1 MASGIRRTGA
11 GEMLRM
17 LRRYRRILWTTTV
30 LELRKRYAGSAFG
43 SFWVFLMP
51 ALMLGIYVFVYM
63 VVFRVRFPQYSEYD
77 YVLYVFAGLVPYL
90 GVMDALA
97 QGAMSVK
104 QNIHLVKNV
113 VLPLDLIPL
122 RAVVLGM
129 TSQFASAAV
138 FLVMLAIGH
147 RLSLHLLWLPVVFV
161 LEYLMLAGL
170 VLVLSALAVVLLDVS
185 YFVNLALL
193 LLIFISPI
201 GFMPDMVPPALKLIL
216 TFNPLYYLIETFRA
230 ATFYGHF
237 PPPHIYVGFTA
248 ISVVFFVLGAAFF
261 RRFKGVLV
269 DYE

>member
-1 MASGIRRTGA
+1 MAAAIRRTGA
-11 GEMLRM
+11 AEMLHT
-17 LRRYRRILWTTTV
+17 LRRYRRIMWTTTL

-43 SFWVFLMP
+43 SLWVFLMP
-51 ALMLGIYVFVYM
+51 ALMLAIYVFVYM
-63 VVFRVRFPQYSEYD
+63 VVFGIRFPQYSEYD
-77 YVLYVFAGLVPYL
+77 YVLFVFAGLVPYF
-90 GVMDALA
+90 GVMEALA
-97 QGAMSVK
+97 QGALSVK

-129 TSQFASAAV
+129 VGQLASTAV

-147 RLSLHLLWLPVVFV
+147 RLTLHVLWLPVVFL

-193 LLIFISPI
+193 LLMFLSPI
-201 GFMPDMVPPALKLIL
+201 GFMPDMVPPALKMIL
-216 TFNPLYYLIETFRA
+216 VVNPLYYLIEAFRA

-237 PPPHIYVGFTA
+237 PPLHIWAGFLG
-248 ISVVFFVLGAAFF
+248 ISVVFFVAGAAFF